1 MKQWRSLVSLHSS
14 APSCFPQPT
23 AAPSPCPSPPREEE
37 GKKQREEEAAVVR
50 LVGSDGRVRT
60 YRRAVTARELMQQH
74 PRHLVC
80 RADALLIGEK
90 IPAVAPGEELQ
101 PGQAYF
107 LLPAHLFHSV
117 LSFVSLASSLLLLLS
132 ASTPSARGAG
142 AAGGKKQRPFELLRT
157 ASGTLQI
164 KFSDDFLLVDDSA
177 AADGGGGG
185 KATDPPVLRGDKK
198 LEKEY
203 EELVGYSKARRWSPK
218 LETIQEVVA
227 AAAAATTTVDDTTAT
242 ATTRRKGRG
251 LPFLGRLGSRRRR
264 DPPTTTTTT
273 TTTTTLV
280 CGNGS
285 AVACSG

>member
-1 MKQWRSLVSLHSS
+1 MKQWRSLVALHSS
-14 APSCFPQPT
+14 APSSCFPQPP
-23 AAPSPCPSPPREEE
+23 APSPCPSPPREEE
-37 GKKQREEEAAVVR
+37 EEEEEKREAAAVR
-50 LVGSDGRVRT
+50 LVGSDGKVRT
-60 YRRAVTARELMQQH
+60 YRRPVTARELMQQH

-80 RADALLIGEK
+80 RSDALLIGEK
-90 IPAVAPGEELQ
+90 IPAVAPGEVLE
-101 PGQAYF
+101 PGHAYF

-132 ASTPSARGAG
+132 ASSAS
-142 AAGGKKQRPFELLRT
+142 AAKKQQQRPFELLRT

-164 KFSDDFLLVDDSA
+164 KFSDDFLLAADDKVADLA
-177 AADGGGGG
+177 AA
-185 KATDPPVLRGDKK
+185 ATNPPVLRGDKK

-218 LETIQEVVA
+218 LDTIQEVVA
-227 AAAAATTTVDDTTAT
+227 AAAGDTATAAAT
-242 ATTRRKGRG
+242 ATTTRRSSKGRG

-264 DPPTTTTTT
+264 EAAAA

-280 CGNGS
+280 CGNGG

>member
-1 MKQWRSLVSLHSS
+1 MKQWRSLVALHSS
-14 APSCFPQPT
+14 APSCFPQPP
-23 AAPSPCPSPPREEE
+23 APSPCPSPPREEE
-37 GKKQREEEAAVVR
+37 KQVVQREEEAAVR

-60 YRRAVTARELMQQH
+60 YRRPVTARELMQQH

-80 RADALLIGEK
+80 RSDALLIGEK

-101 PGQAYF
+101 PGHAYF

-132 ASTPSARGAG
+132 TAGARGG
-142 AAGGKKQRPFELLRT
+142 NKKQRPFELLRT

-164 KFSDDFLLVDDSA
+164 KFSDDFLLVDDA
-177 AADGGGGG
+177 AA
-185 KATDPPVLRGDKK
+185 TDDKVAASKPPVLCGDKK

-218 LETIQEVVA
+218 LETIQEVVVA
-227 AAAAATTTVDDTTAT
+227 AAAVAASASASADTT
-242 ATTRRKGRG
+242 TTRRKGRG

-264 DPPTTTTTT
+264 E